1 MDTEKIFYG
10 INEVKKKK
18 RLRTFVL
25 LIVVVLAL
33 GLAGS
38 FKFELY
44 SKRWFW
50 ESDDISEKLIVRN
63 TESQWINTN
72 KGYLFFIRGEIMNE
86 SEVPVSYMKLR
97 SSFQVSGRTVY
108 VQDFYAGNTLSMRDL
123 RNVDTDYILQKLNRK
138 NGDDF
143 SVFSGTKDSA
153 NFNIKPGNTVFFN
166 TFYLSVNRILG
177 LKYRIDITDF
187 ELMSES

>member
-97 SSFQVSGRTVY
+97 SSFQV
-108 VQDFYAGNTLSMRDL
+108 
-123 RNVDTDYILQKLNRK
+123 
-138 NGDDF
+138 
-143 SVFSGTKDSA
+143 
-153 NFNIKPGNTVFFN
+153 
-166 TFYLSVNRILG
+166 
-177 LKYRIDITDF
+177 
-187 ELMSES
+187 